1 MIPADL
7 VTSLVIPLLS
17 LTGLLAGV
25 ILSYIA
31 QEELSLG
38 KKYFVIS
45 YRIIFVLLSII
56 IIYFLSLYML
66 LVFLFFALLLL
77 ILDLKKH
84 YPSLFYL
91 HYLFFLTGYFF
102 SGQQLIVAAMVFL
115 YGLPVGTLL
124 RMNVQKIKENPE
136 KRIF

>member
-1 MIPADL
+1 MVPADF
-7 VTSLVIPLLS
+7 VATIIIPLLS

-31 QEELSLG
+31 HEELSAG

-45 YRIIFVLLSII
+45 YRIIFVLLSIT

-77 ILDLKKH
+77 MLDLKKH
-84 YPSLFYL
+84 DTYLLYL
-91 HYLFFLTGYFF
+91 HFLFFLAGYFL
-102 SGQQLIVAAMVFL
+102 SGQQLVIAAMIFL
-115 YGLPVGTLL
+115 YELPVGTLL
-124 RMNVQKIKENPE
+124 RTKE
-136 KRIF
+136 